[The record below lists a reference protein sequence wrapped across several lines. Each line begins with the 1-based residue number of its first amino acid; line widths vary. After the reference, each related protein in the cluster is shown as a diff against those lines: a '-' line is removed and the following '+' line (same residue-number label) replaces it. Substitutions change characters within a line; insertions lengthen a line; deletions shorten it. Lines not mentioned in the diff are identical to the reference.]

1 MIDLNIDIERIK
13 DSVNVPLHIEYKD
26 VTTSTNEDVKNLLH
40 DGLRGNLAVIAKE
53 QHSGRGRIGHKF
65 SSPRG
70 GIYLSLNVGIT
81 NAIKEKLSLL
91 TPIAAVAVNRAIKS
105 ILGISTD
112 IKWINDLYKN
122 GKKICGILAEANVD
136 NNEIKSVIIGI
147 GIDYAID
154 INSINED
161 YKDVV
166 GSLLSVDSNV
176 DRANELI
183 IALINNIYCL
193 IGDLPDISF
202 LDEYRAECVTIGK
215 EISFCINNEK
225 RYAIAKNVLDDGT
238 LEVEENGKYY
248 AINAGEVSIVRN
260 K

>member
-1 MIDLNIDIERIK
+1 MIDLNIDVERIK
-13 DSVNVPLHIEYKD
+13 ENVDVPLHIKYKD
-26 VTTSTNEDVKNLLH
+26 VTTSTNEDVKSLLQ
-40 DGLRGNLAVIAKE
+40 DGLHGNIVVIAKE
-53 QHSGRGRIGHKF
+53 QNCGRGRIGHKF

-70 GIYLSLNVGIT
+70 GIYLSLNVDIT
-81 NAIKEKLSLL
+81 NVIKDKISLL
-91 TPIAAVAVNRAIKS
+91 TPIAAIATNRAIKS
-105 ILGISTD
+105 ALDVKTD

-122 GKKICGILAEANVD
+122 GKKICGILAEANVE
-136 NNEIKSVIIGI
+136 NNDIKSVIIGI

-154 INSINED
+154 VNSIEEE

-166 GSLLSVDSNV
+166 GSLLDFDSNI

-193 IGDLPDISF
+193 VNNLPNVSF
-202 LDEYRAECVTIGK
+202 LDEYRVNCITIGK
-215 EISFCINNEK
+215 EISFYINNEK
-225 RYAIAKNVLDDGT
+225 RYAKAKNVLNDGT
-238 LEVEENGKYY
+238 LEVEENGKCY